1 MKRLATVALGL
12 MLGLVA
18 LGVRAQVPLPP
29 AVAGTAAWQLV
40 GTGQMRWFAFPLY
53 DASLWQAPGA
63 QALAIRYARALSSD
77 TLTEASIDE
86 MGRLGDP
93 DAERWR
99 AALTRHFPDVVADDV
114 IVAVRREAAGVRFYH
129 QGRPTG
135 VIDDPAFGAL
145 FFGIWLDARTRAP
158 ELRAALLGEA
168 AQ

>member
-18 LGVRAQVPLPP
+18 LGARAQVPLPP
-29 AVAGTAAWQLV
+29 AVAGTAEWQLV
-40 GTGQMRWFAFPLY
+40 GTGQMRWFAFRVY
-53 DASLWQAPGA
+53 DASLWQAAGS
-63 QALAIRYARALSSD
+63 QALAIRYARAIDSA

-86 MGRLGDP
+86 MARLGDP

-114 IVAVRREAAGVRFYH
+114 IVAVRSAAAGVRFYH

-135 VIDDPAFGAL
+135 VIDDPAFGER
-145 FFGIWLDARTRAP
+145 FFGIWLDARTREP
-158 ELRAALLGEA
+158 DLRAALLGEA
-168 AQ
+168 SR